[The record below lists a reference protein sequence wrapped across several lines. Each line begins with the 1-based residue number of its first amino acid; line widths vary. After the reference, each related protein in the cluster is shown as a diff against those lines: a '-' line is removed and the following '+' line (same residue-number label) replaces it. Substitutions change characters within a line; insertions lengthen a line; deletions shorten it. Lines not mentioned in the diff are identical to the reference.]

1 MPSFCAS
8 VAAADVTLAV
18 LPLLLLLL
26 APELDELALDAP
38 ELPVVD
44 VLPDELLPVA
54 ATLEVAV
61 VLLALSVA
69 LPPQAPKQRQAATA
83 AASSSER

>member
-18 LPLLLLLL
+18 LPLLLL